1 MGRAIEK
8 IISEEYL
15 SKEIYVKKNLKSDV
29 ECDVKIERKARYGIV
44 GLYTVS
50 LYTCIQS
57 TTPGQDS
64 QEKMGNKS

>member
-1 MGRAIEK
+1 MWK
-8 IISEEYL
+8 TL
-15 SKEIYVKKNLKSDV
+15 KNPQESDV
-29 ECDVKIERKARYGIV
+29 ECAVKIERKARYGIV